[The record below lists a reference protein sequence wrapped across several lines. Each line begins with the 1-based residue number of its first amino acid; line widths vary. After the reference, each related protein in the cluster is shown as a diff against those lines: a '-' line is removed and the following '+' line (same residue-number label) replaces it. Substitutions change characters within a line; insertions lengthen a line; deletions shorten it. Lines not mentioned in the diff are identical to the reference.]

1 MGPPLRTE
9 HCVSTGFLK
18 AYATGQR
25 KQVSDDG
32 CAVVDV
38 REVGSAH
45 LNAIKL
51 PAAANHRFI
60 LVGSSPK
67 WIDFVK
73 PVADALVPKGYPVT
87 TTKGAKNPKARIT

>member
-9 HCVSTGFLK
+9 HSASIGFLK

-25 KQVSDDG
+25 TEGKDDG

-51 PAAANHRFI
+51 PAAANRRFI
-60 LVGSSPK
+60 LVN
-67 WIDFVK
+67 
-73 PVADALVPKGYPVT
+73 Y
-87 TTKGAKNPKARIT
+87 GAKFIEFV